1 MTELKTDLEDTGMS
15 KYLVEPA
22 LPIPFASNYST
33 MFCVFTKFMRRFYSC
48 PVE

>member
-22 LPIPFASNYST
+22 LPIPFASNYY
-33 MFCVFTKFMRRFYSC
+33 VMRLYQIYDKILFLSS
-48 PVE
+48 